1 MSKGPG
7 SGRMSNFRYAQP
19 DCLESIAAVCATVE
33 ERPFQGRV
41 SSVED
46 GLQPLWSTWARATT
60 LAQPNQHSQSDS
72 RHQHHPNQILM

>member
-46 GLQPLWSTWARATT
+46 GLQPLWSDLGTGNNASATKPT
-60 LAQPNQHSQSDS
+60 QPE
-72 RHQHHPNQILM
+72 